1 MTVEKGRRFLR
12 ASADFSRRKFLCRH
26 PNYFC
31 NRLRHYGLD
40 PVEALNSAF
49 GAPAIKQRLS
59 ILPGRNVSKR
69 STNFI
74 GIENARCV
82 AMRIEMDQ
90 SARLVQIDILCQPV
104 KRACVIVLDINRQN
118 TRSRG

>member
-1 MTVEKGRRFLR
+1 MTVEKGRCFLR

-26 PNYFC
+26 PNYFR
-31 NRLRHYGLD
+31 NRRRRERLD
-40 PVEALNSAF
+40 PVEALDSAF
-49 GAPAIKQRLS
+49 AAPAIEQRLS
-59 ILPGRNVSKR
+59 ILRRRNVSKR

-74 GIENARCV
+74 GIENAGCV

-90 SARLVQIDILCQPV
+90 SARLVEVDILGQPV
-104 KRACVIVLDINRQN
+104 KRACVIVLDVNRQN